1 MKQLL
6 ASVLLAIG
14 LANSTVLQASS
25 EPRHLLARSISAA
38 APLTLSGDDRHWL
51 KNRQRLI
58 LGSARPDYPRS
69 KSMSV
74 SMTMRG

>member
-14 LANSTVLQASS
+14 LANSPELQASS

-51 KNRQRLI
+51 KQRQRLV

-69 KSMSV
+69 KSTSA